1 MLKFI
6 LPAAV
11 LVAVSVS
18 TAQAGGQPVRLGL
31 DWDNRRVVHS
41 SPRINQTIIIQAGN
55 GNQASVTAPKDSR
68 RRPQASQLGL
78 SSGTELICFE
88 DGLASACSHY

>member
-1 MLKFI
+1 MLKFV

-18 TAQAGGQPVRLGL
+18 TAQAGGKSVRLGL
-31 DWDNRRVVHS
+31 GWDNRRVVHS

-55 GNQASVTAPKDSR
+55 GNQVSVTASKDSR
-68 RRPQASQLGL
+68 RRPQTSRLGL
-78 SSGTELICFE
+78 SGGTELICFE
-88 DGLASACSHY
+88 DGWASACSHY